1 MFFYNFSIVF
11 TLLYMFKLTLVIF
24 KLPKQLQNKC
34 VVFLLKGFV
43 FKAINVMVVERQEF
57 QIVQAWALYKNPLY
71 IISIVN
77 KI

>member
-1 MFFYNFSIVF
+1 
-11 TLLYMFKLTLVIF
+11 
-24 KLPKQLQNKC
+24 
-34 VVFLLKGFV
+34 
-43 FKAINVMVVERQEF
+43 MVVERQEF